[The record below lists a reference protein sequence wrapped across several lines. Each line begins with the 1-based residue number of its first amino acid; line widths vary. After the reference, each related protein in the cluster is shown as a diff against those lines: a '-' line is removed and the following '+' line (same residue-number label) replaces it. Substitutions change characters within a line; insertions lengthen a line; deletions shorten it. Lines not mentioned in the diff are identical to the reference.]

1 MIRTFVLIFSCACV
15 AVVLSEGAAVFLLW
29 QRGAL
34 TPHNVR
40 EVQLILRGELDPEP
54 KSRILT
60 TTADPQVAYAEVQSA
75 RAKKV
80 LDIARTE
87 DGLGTLQQSI
97 VAARRQVE
105 EQQLRFRTEQQAF
118 SKKLDEL
125 EKILIEA
132 STEQARG
139 VLLALPPVQAAD
151 KLAAVPLDDA
161 LVLMKAM
168 PEKNIAKILKEF
180 AGTKEKLERGQK
192 LFDGLYKGQ
201 PQKAL
206 LDQARAQFPSPGSP
220 PAAP

>member
-15 AVVLSEGAAVFLLW
+15 ALVLSEAAAVFLLW
-29 QRGAL
+29 QRGTL
-34 TPHNVR
+34 TTHNFR
-40 EVQLILRGELDPEP
+40 ELQLILRGDLDPEP
-54 KSRILT
+54 QSTVST
-60 TTADPQVAYAEVQSA
+60 TAADPQVALAEVQTA
-75 RAKKV
+75 RATKV

-97 VAARRQVE
+97 VAARKQVE
-105 EQQLRFRTEQQAF
+105 EQQSQFRTERQAF
-118 SKKLDEL
+118 VKKLDDL
-125 EKILIEA
+125 EKSVVEA
-132 STEQARG
+132 ATEQARG
-139 VLLALPPVQAAD
+139 VLLALPPAQAAD

-180 AGTKEKLERGQK
+180 VGTKEKLERGQK